1 MLNVLFCIK
10 LTSFRLTFILL
21 LFLLSACSS
30 SIYSNSDIT
39 YKISKPNSYSDSNYM
54 LYESGE
60 SKFNPANI
68 DRTLYNHQRVGK
80 RYKIMGKYYTPKHE
94 PYYDVVG
101 IASWYGDKFHGKPT
115 ATGEI
120 YNQYDLTVAH
130 KTLPLNS
137 MLYVTNLEN
146 GKSLMLRLNDR
157 GPFIGNRI
165 IDLSSAAAKALGTA
179 EKGLAKVRVQYAGP
193 ANKKDI
199 R

>member
-1 MLNVLFCIK
+1 LKIIFLKNFNILKYSFLVLSIY
-10 LTSFRLTFILL
+10 LTG
-21 LFLLSACSS
+21 CSS

-39 YKISKPNSYSDSNYM
+39 YKASKPNSYNGNSY
-54 LYESGE
+54 
-60 SKFNPANI
+60 
-68 DRTLYNHQRVGK
+68 TLYNNQNEQFDPSFVDRALYSHQKVGK
-80 RYKIMGKYYTPKHE
+80 RYKVMGNYYTPKHE
-94 PYYDVVG
+94 PYYDVEG

-137 MLYVTNLEN
+137 LLYVTNLEN

-165 IDLSSAAAKALGTA
+165 IDLSSAAAKALGTT

>member
-1 MLNVLFCIK
+1 MVLSIY
-10 LTSFRLTFILL
+10 LTG
-21 LFLLSACSS
+21 CSS

-39 YKISKPNSYSDSNYM
+39 YKASKPNSYTGDSYT
-54 LYESGE
+54 LYNNQNEQ
-60 SKFNPANI
+60 FNPAFV
-68 DRTLYNHQRVGK
+68 DRALYSHQKVGK
-80 RYKIMGKYYTPKHE
+80 RYKVMGKYYTPKHE
-94 PYYDVVG
+94 PYYDVEG

-137 MLYVTNLEN
+137 LLFVTNLEN

-165 IDLSSAAAKALGTA
+165 IDLSSAAAKALGTT

>member
-1 MLNVLFCIK
+1 MKNSFLTNLISFKLVFC
-10 LTSFRLTFILL
+10 SFFIYL
-21 LFLLSACSS
+21 AGCSS

-39 YKISKPNSYSDSNYM
+39 YKTSKPNLHSENSQS
-54 LYESGE
+54 LYENPVE
-60 SKFNPANI
+60 KFNPVLI
-68 DRTLYNHQRVGK
+68 DRTLYNHQKVGK

-101 IASWYGDKFHGKPT
+101 IASWYGDKFHGKAT

-137 MLYVTNLEN
+137 LLYVTNLEN

-165 IDLSSAAAKALGTA
+165 IDLSSAAAKALGTT

>member
-1 MLNVLFCIK
+1 MVLSIY
-10 LTSFRLTFILL
+10 LTG
-21 LFLLSACSS
+21 CSS

-39 YKISKPNSYSDSNYM
+39 YKASKPNSYNGNSYT
-54 LYESGE
+54 LYNNQNEQ
-60 SKFNPANI
+60 FNPAFV
-68 DRTLYNHQRVGK
+68 DRALYSHQKVGK
-80 RYKIMGKYYTPKHE
+80 RYKVMGKYYTPKHE
-94 PYYDVVG
+94 PYYDVEG

-137 MLYVTNLEN
+137 LLYVTNLEN

-165 IDLSSAAAKALGTA
+165 IDLSSAAAKALGTT

>member
-1 MLNVLFCIK
+1 LKIIFLKNFNILKYSFLVLSIY
-10 LTSFRLTFILL
+10 LTG
-21 LFLLSACSS
+21 CSS

-39 YKISKPNSYSDSNYM
+39 YKASKPNSYNGNSY
-54 LYESGE
+54 
-60 SKFNPANI
+60 
-68 DRTLYNHQRVGK
+68 TLYNNQNEQFDPSFVDRALYSHQKVGK
-80 RYKIMGKYYTPKHE
+80 RYKVMGKYYTPKHE
-94 PYYDVVG
+94 PYYDVEG

-137 MLYVTNLEN
+137 LLYVTNLEN

-165 IDLSSAAAKALGTA
+165 IDLSSAAAKALGTT

>member
-1 MLNVLFCIK
+1 LKIIFLKNFNILKYSFLVLSIY
-10 LTSFRLTFILL
+10 LTG
-21 LFLLSACSS
+21 CSS

-39 YKISKPNSYSDSNYM
+39 YKASKPNSYNGNSY
-54 LYESGE
+54 
-60 SKFNPANI
+60 
-68 DRTLYNHQRVGK
+68 TLYNNQNEQFDPSFVDRALYSHQKVGK
-80 RYKIMGKYYTPKHE
+80 RYKVMGKYYTPKHE
-94 PYYDVVG
+94 PYYDVEG

-137 MLYVTNLEN
+137 LLFVTNLEN

-165 IDLSSAAAKALGTA
+165 IDLSSAAAKALGTT

>member
-1 MLNVLFCIK
+1 MKIIFFKNFNILKYSFLVLSIY
-10 LTSFRLTFILL
+10 LTG
-21 LFLLSACSS
+21 CSS

-39 YKISKPNSYSDSNYM
+39 YKASKPNSYTGDSYA
-54 LYESGE
+54 LYNNQNEQ
-60 SKFNPANI
+60 FNPAFV
-68 DRTLYNHQRVGK
+68 DRALYSHQKVGK
-80 RYKIMGKYYTPKHE
+80 RYKVMGKYYTPKHE
-94 PYYDVVG
+94 PYYDVEG

-137 MLYVTNLEN
+137 LLYVTNLEN

-165 IDLSSAAAKALGTA
+165 IDLSSAAAKALGTT

>member
-1 MLNVLFCIK
+1 LKISFISNIFFFKIFLCGFFIY
-10 LTSFRLTFILL
+10 LTG
-21 LFLLSACSS
+21 CSS

-39 YKISKPNSYSDSNYM
+39 YKASKSKLLSENSYT
-54 LYESGE
+54 LYVDPAEQ
-60 SKFNPANI
+60 FNPSLI
-68 DRTLYNHQRVGK
+68 DRTLYNHQKVGK
-80 RYKIMGKYYTPKHE
+80 RYKIMGNYYTPKHE

-101 IASWYGDKFHGKPT
+101 VASWYGDKFHGKPT

-137 MLYVTNLEN
+137 LLYVTNLEN

-165 IDLSSAAAKALGTA
+165 IDLSFAAAKALGTT

>member
-1 MLNVLFCIK
+1 MKIIFFKNFNILKYSFLVLSIY
-10 LTSFRLTFILL
+10 LTG
-21 LFLLSACSS
+21 CSS

-39 YKISKPNSYSDSNYM
+39 YKASKPNSYNGNSY
-54 LYESGE
+54 
-60 SKFNPANI
+60 
-68 DRTLYNHQRVGK
+68 TLYNNQNEQFDPSFVDRALYSHQKVGK
-80 RYKIMGKYYTPKHE
+80 RYKVMGKYYTPKHE
-94 PYYDVVG
+94 PYYDVEG

-137 MLYVTNLEN
+137 LLYVTNLEN

-165 IDLSSAAAKALGTA
+165 IDLSSAAAKALGTT

>member
-1 MLNVLFCIK
+1 LKIIFFKNFNILKYSFLVLSIY
-10 LTSFRLTFILL
+10 LTG
-21 LFLLSACSS
+21 CSS

-39 YKISKPNSYSDSNYM
+39 YKASKPNSYNGNSY
-54 LYESGE
+54 
-60 SKFNPANI
+60 
-68 DRTLYNHQRVGK
+68 TLYNNQNEQFDPSFVDRALYSHQKVGK
-80 RYKIMGKYYTPKHE
+80 RYKVMGKYYTPKHE
-94 PYYDVVG
+94 PYYDVEG

-137 MLYVTNLEN
+137 LLYVTNLEN

-165 IDLSSAAAKALGTA
+165 IDLSSAAAKSLGTT

>member
-1 MLNVLFCIK
+1 LKIIFFKNFNILKYSFLVLSIY
-10 LTSFRLTFILL
+10 LTG
-21 LFLLSACSS
+21 CSS

-39 YKISKPNSYSDSNYM
+39 YKASKPNSYNGNSY
-54 LYESGE
+54 
-60 SKFNPANI
+60 
-68 DRTLYNHQRVGK
+68 TLYNNQNEQFDPSFVDRALYSHQKVGK
-80 RYKIMGKYYTPKHE
+80 RYKVMGKYYTPKHE
-94 PYYDVVG
+94 PYYDVEG

-137 MLYVTNLEN
+137 LLYVTNLEN

-165 IDLSSAAAKALGTA
+165 IDLSSAAAKALGTT